1 MKTKK
6 IINELLVSA
15 VANKV
20 SDIFFFPK
28 RVSCKG
34 LSPLTED
41 SLFVFEYL
49 PPTSYTHK

>member
-28 RVSCKG
+28 REETVVEFRTIRG
-34 LSPLTED
+34 
-41 SLFVFEYL
+41 V
-49 PPTSYTHK
+49 

>member
-20 SDIFFFPK
+20 SDIFFFQIGRASCRE
-28 RVSCKG
+28 RV
-34 LSPLTED
+34 
-41 SLFVFEYL
+41 
-49 PPTSYTHK
+49 

>member
-1 MKTKK
+1 MKTKE

-28 RVSCKG
+28 EKRQWSNLEQLGALKG
-34 LSPLTED
+34 KN
-41 SLFVFEYL
+41 LFQ
-49 PPTSYTHK
+49 